1 MPSRA
6 GEGRS
11 RVVPNL
17 RRDNAALTE
26 EPTRAN
32 IDQTGSRQA
41 VQSASPASASQQSLD
56 MSLLMTYLP
65 EWRQCNAMFGQQ
77 DDLAHTRRQPPVK
90 DQGRSGAIAPQAP
103 GAALVVNGDAD
114 LAVAI
119 ADALQQH
126 GWRLQIARS
135 VADARLRMEALKP
148 RIVLFDMWEPDG
160 SGVDFVRDLS
170 DRTDIGII
178 VVSARSGEVDRV
190 VSLELGADDYIPKP
204 FSRPELLA
212 RIRAVLRRAQ
222 GSDQRA
228 SGLVADRLLFA
239 GWALDTRR
247 RELMAPDGVAVD
259 LSGGEYDLL
268 LAFCEHPQR
277 ILSRDQLLD
286 LARNR
291 VSDALDRTVDVMVS
305 RLRRKMEPTE
315 ESPTIIKTIRGAGYM
330 FVPAVARG

>member
-1 MPSRA
+1 
-6 GEGRS
+6 
-11 RVVPNL
+11 
-17 RRDNAALTE
+17 
-26 EPTRAN
+26 
-32 IDQTGSRQA
+32 
-41 VQSASPASASQQSLD
+41 

-190 VSLELGADDYIPKP
+190 VSLELGADDYITKP
-204 FSRPELLA
+204 FSLSELRA
-212 RIRAVLRRAQ
+212 RVHALSRRMEKSEAQSAAAVMQAAKLDVAPAQ
-222 GSDQRA
+222 PAGGGSPWM
-228 SGLVADRLLFA
+228 A
-239 GWALDTRR
+239 GPVALD
-247 RELMAPDGVAVD
+247 
-259 LSGGEYDLL
+259 
-268 LAFCEHPQR
+268 PQR
-277 ILSRDQLLD
+277 LKVVMADGTAQHLTGAEAALLR
-286 LARNR
+286 LMLEAP
-291 VSDALDRTVDVMVS
+291 DRTVDRETIAERALGQRLQPHKRGVDQLAS
-305 RLRRKMEPTE
+305 TLRRKLAAASEQQIQVL
-315 ESPTIIKTIRGAGYM
+315 SLRGRGYRL
-330 FVPAVARG
+330 VA

>member
-1 MPSRA
+1 MAPDLLTPEAHVLVVEDDGEMRNLIAKFLRQNGYRA
-6 GEGRS
+6 TGARDGREMWET
-11 RVVPNL
+11 L
-17 RRDNAALTE
+17 ANAAVDLILLDVML
-26 EPTRAN
+26 PGQSGLDLTRALRAKTQ
-32 IDQTGSRQA
+32 ITIIMVTAR
-41 VQSASPASASQQSLD
+41 
-56 MSLLMTYLP
+56 
-65 EWRQCNAMFGQQ
+65 
-77 DDLAHTRRQPPVK
+77 
-90 DQGRSGAIAPQAP
+90 
-103 GAALVVNGDAD
+103 GD
-114 LAVAI
+114 
-119 ADALQQH
+119 
-126 GWRLQIARS
+126 
-135 VADARLRMEALKP
+135 E
-148 RIVLFDMWEPDG
+148 
-160 SGVDFVRDLS
+160 
-170 DRTDIGII
+170 T
-178 VVSARSGEVDRV
+178 DRV
-190 VSLELGADDYIPKP
+190 LGLELGADDYIPKP

>member
-1 MPSRA
+1 MAPDLLTPEAHVLVVEDDGEMRNLIAKFLRQNGYRA
-6 GEGRS
+6 TGARDGREMWET
-11 RVVPNL
+11 L
-17 RRDNAALTE
+17 ANAAVDLILLDVML
-26 EPTRAN
+26 PGQSGLDLTRALRAKTQVP
-32 IDQTGSRQA
+32 IIMVTAR
-41 VQSASPASASQQSLD
+41 
-56 MSLLMTYLP
+56 
-65 EWRQCNAMFGQQ
+65 
-77 DDLAHTRRQPPVK
+77 
-90 DQGRSGAIAPQAP
+90 
-103 GAALVVNGDAD
+103 GD
-114 LAVAI
+114 
-119 ADALQQH
+119 
-126 GWRLQIARS
+126 
-135 VADARLRMEALKP
+135 E
-148 RIVLFDMWEPDG
+148 
-160 SGVDFVRDLS
+160 
-170 DRTDIGII
+170 T
-178 VVSARSGEVDRV
+178 DRV
-190 VSLELGADDYIPKP
+190 LGLELGADDYIPKP

-222 GSDQRA
+222 GSDRRA

>member
-1 MPSRA
+1 MWETLA
-6 GEGRS
+6 
-11 RVVPNL
+11 
-17 RRDNAALTE
+17 NAAVDLILLDVML
-26 EPTRAN
+26 PGQSGLDLTRALRAKTQ
-32 IDQTGSRQA
+32 IPIIMVTAR
-41 VQSASPASASQQSLD
+41 
-56 MSLLMTYLP
+56 
-65 EWRQCNAMFGQQ
+65 
-77 DDLAHTRRQPPVK
+77 
-90 DQGRSGAIAPQAP
+90 
-103 GAALVVNGDAD
+103 GD
-114 LAVAI
+114 
-119 ADALQQH
+119 
-126 GWRLQIARS
+126 
-135 VADARLRMEALKP
+135 E
-148 RIVLFDMWEPDG
+148 
-160 SGVDFVRDLS
+160 
-170 DRTDIGII
+170 T
-178 VVSARSGEVDRV
+178 DRV
-190 VSLELGADDYIPKP
+190 LGLELGADDYIPKP

>member
-1 MPSRA
+1 MAPDLLTPEAHVLVVEDDGEMRNLIAKFLRQNGYRA
-6 GEGRS
+6 TGARDGREMWET
-11 RVVPNL
+11 L
-17 RRDNAALTE
+17 ANAAVDLILLDVML
-26 EPTRAN
+26 PGQSGLDLTRALRAKTQ
-32 IDQTGSRQA
+32 IPIIMVTAR
-41 VQSASPASASQQSLD
+41 
-56 MSLLMTYLP
+56 
-65 EWRQCNAMFGQQ
+65 
-77 DDLAHTRRQPPVK
+77 
-90 DQGRSGAIAPQAP
+90 
-103 GAALVVNGDAD
+103 GD
-114 LAVAI
+114 
-119 ADALQQH
+119 
-126 GWRLQIARS
+126 
-135 VADARLRMEALKP
+135 E
-148 RIVLFDMWEPDG
+148 
-160 SGVDFVRDLS
+160 
-170 DRTDIGII
+170 T
-178 VVSARSGEVDRV
+178 DRV
-190 VSLELGADDYIPKP
+190 LGLELGADDYIPKP